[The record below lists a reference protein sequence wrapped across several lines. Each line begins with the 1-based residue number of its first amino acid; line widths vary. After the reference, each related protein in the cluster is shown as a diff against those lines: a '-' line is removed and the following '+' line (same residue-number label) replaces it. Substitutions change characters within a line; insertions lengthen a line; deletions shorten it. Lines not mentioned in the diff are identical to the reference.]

1 MAQQTPAEE
10 AGTARPEV
18 RVGVLAHRGWT
29 AYESDWAPLERYLD
43 GRLPG
48 RDVRFLPVTL
58 SSAAQLIEQGG
69 LDFLVTNPGHYVTLA
84 ERYPVS
90 VLATRARRMP
100 EGRIATE
107 FGSALVV
114 RARSGRSELEDVA
127 GARVAA
133 VDPHAFGGFRVAWRE
148 LRDRGVNI
156 YEAAEELRF
165 LGFPQDR
172 IVEAVLS
179 GEADVGIVR
188 SGLVERM
195 AAEGRIDPAR
205 VAVLNANVTY
215 THPEAVSTRL
225 YPEWPFLAMADTPR
239 AVRDAVALALL
250 TAGTG
255 AAGLRDGWSA
265 PVSYRAVRALEA
277 EFAAAHGAEAAP
289 ARAPLARFWL
299 PAAALALLFVI
310 AAAVLRGRAP
320 RRAAP
325 SSGASPAPEPVPLT
339 RRERQ
344 VLDQIAAGRS
354 SKEIAAALGIS
365 PKTVEFH
372 RSNLL
377 RKFDAK
383 SAVQLVSRA
392 RPPAT

>member
-1 MAQQTPAEE
+1 MAQQAPAEE

-156 YEAAEELRF
+156 DEAAEELRF

-265 PVSYRAVRALEA
+265 PVSYHAVRALEA

-299 PAAALALLFVI
+299 PAAALALLSVM
-310 AAAVLRGRAP
+310 AAALLRGRAP

-325 SSGASPAPEPVPLT
+325 S
-339 RRERQ
+339 
-344 VLDQIAAGRS
+344 
-354 SKEIAAALGIS
+354 
-365 PKTVEFH
+365 
-372 RSNLL
+372 
-377 RKFDAK
+377 
-383 SAVQLVSRA
+383 
-392 RPPAT
+392 

>member
-156 YEAAEELRF
+156 DEAAEELRF

-265 PVSYRAVRALEA
+265 PVSYHAVRALEA

-299 PAAALALLFVI
+299 PAAALALLSVM
-310 AAAVLRGRAP
+310 AAALLRGRAP
-320 RRAAP
+320 SRAAP

-383 SAVQLVSRA
+383 SAVQLVSKA